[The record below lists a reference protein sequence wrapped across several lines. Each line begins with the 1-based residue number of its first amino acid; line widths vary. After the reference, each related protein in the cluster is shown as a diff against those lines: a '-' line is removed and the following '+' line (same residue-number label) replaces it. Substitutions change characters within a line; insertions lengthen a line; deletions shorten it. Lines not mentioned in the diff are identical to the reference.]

1 MIFDVWRICVNL
13 NIGLL
18 NPAVVIFVYTLIPPG
33 AVNVCVCT
41 LPPEEQS
48 STSMCAVQ
56 GTEPNWCMA
65 LHMQN
70 PLAQV
75 PGASS

>member
-1 MIFDVWRICVNL
+1 MLVDRDYGIWRICVNL

-56 GTEPNWCMA
+56 GTELYSLRVEHTGMESV
-65 LHMQN
+65 H
-70 PLAQV
+70 
-75 PGASS
+75 